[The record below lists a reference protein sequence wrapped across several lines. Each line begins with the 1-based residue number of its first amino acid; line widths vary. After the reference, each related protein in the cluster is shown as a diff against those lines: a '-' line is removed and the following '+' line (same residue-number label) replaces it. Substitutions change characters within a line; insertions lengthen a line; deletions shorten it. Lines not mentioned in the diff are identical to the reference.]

1 VIRKSPFRLFPGSVR
16 GQVAV
21 VLNGTLLVLFLAFL
35 VYDYGNDSADRLD
48 LNLRALNEQA
58 RILMPAVSVSAGSET
73 GGLRD
78 YLAETHRRMEA
89 THPDEHV
96 VAVDANGRFA
106 QVGVSLQQEDRV
118 ASQLRAIN
126 TTGNRFVEIDGQAFL
141 VGLYREATTI
151 VYVAEDLR
159 DVRAAIRADLKRHVV
174 GVAVALLCGILV
186 INLVLWL
193 AFHRPL
199 ATLTHAVAEIGS
211 GKLGLQI
218 DRIGTTEFD
227 VLATAINGMSHSL
240 AEADRAQAAQMQ
252 KARTIQRH
260 LLPARMQLEGFVIAH
275 HFEPADSI
283 GGDYYDLFPLEDGSG
298 LFCIADV
305 TGHGV
310 SAALVVAIVKTILIN
325 AVERCGDPGEVM
337 AEVNRRLNAMDIPDI
352 FVSMAL
358 VRLRPDCAE
367 LEYAGAGH
375 PPALILRSD
384 STVRKLE
391 SMGPLLGIG
400 IDSEWTTERSPFTRE
415 DRLLLFTD
423 GVTEM
428 SSPDQKLFNLTR
440 LLEIALATR
449 RGSPTEGVEAI
460 VKQLAEYRASCPQ
473 DDDVTLMLI
482 DSNCDEAPQPG
493 VAG

>member
-1 VIRKSPFRLFPGSVR
+1 M
-16 GQVAV
+16 
-21 VLNGTLLVLFLAFL
+21 FLAFL
-35 VYDYGNDSADRLD
+35 VYDYGNDSADRLE
-48 LNLRALNEQA
+48 LNLRALDEQA
-58 RILMPAVSVSAGSET
+58 RILMPAVLNSTGSET
-73 GGLRD
+73 SRLQD
-78 YLAETHRRMEA
+78 YLADTHRRMEA
-89 THPDEHV
+89 THPDEHM
-96 VAVDANGRFA
+96 VAVDANGRFT
-106 QVGVSLQQEDRV
+106 QIGVSLQEEERV
-118 ASQLRAIN
+118 AAELREIS
-126 TTGNRFVEIDGQAFL
+126 TTGSRFVEIEGQAYL
-141 VGLYREATTI
+141 VGLYHEATTI

-174 GVAVALLCGILV
+174 GVAVALLCGVLV
-186 INLVLWL
+186 INCVLWL

-199 ATLTHAVAEIGS
+199 ATLTHAVAKIGS

-240 AEADRAQAAQMQ
+240 AEADRAQAAQMR

-260 LLPARMQLEGFVIAH
+260 LLPARMQLEGFTIAH

-358 VRLRPDCAE
+358 VRLRPGCKE

-375 PPALILRSD
+375 PPALIIGPD
-384 STVRKLE
+384 SSVRKLE

-400 IDSEWTTERSPFTRE
+400 IDFEWTTERTPFARE

-423 GVTEM
+423 GVTET
-428 SSPDQKLFNLTR
+428 SSPVQGLFNLSR
-440 LLEIALATR
+440 LQEVALASR
-449 RGSPTEGVEAI
+449 RGSPAEGVEAI
-460 VKQLAEYRASCPQ
+460 VTQLAEYRASCPP

-482 DSNCDEAPQPG
+482 DSNCDGARNS
-493 VAG
+493 A